1 MVKKSGIVNGEK
13 TLKTLNRI
21 QLILFPKNLLG
32 KFKDHCIKQYIKN
45 I

>member
-1 MVKKSGIVNGEK
+1 MVQKSGIVNGEK

-21 QLILFPKNLLG
+21 QILFPKDLLG
-32 KFKDHCIKQYIKN
+32 KFKDHCIKQYIK

>member
-1 MVKKSGIVNGEK
+1 MISVAKGNRGSKKRNCEWK
-13 TLKTLNRI
+13 
-21 QLILFPKNLLG
+21 KNFENKDLLG